1 MSSDEDEWAISKIHL
16 LNSETLT
23 LQELDDDGVTPHGK
37 PYSYQRVN

>member
-1 MSSDEDEWAISKIHL
+1 MSSDENEWAIDEMLL

-23 LQELDDDGVTPHGK
+23 LQELDDDGITPHGK